1 MCGNRVGG
9 YRAAWLYGAD
19 GETLLIQFHKHAA
32 RKSGTGA
39 DAAALYGLGCMPA
52 GCRITA
58 LHKRVSSHD
67 CSVGRTSANDDVC
80 AVFECFFVG
89 FRTQKCYD
97 GAALIKGFFGDFRC
111 TVEGRNFAF
120 TIFFLDDFRVL
131 LGVNAGNLFVDAGLF
146 ADFPDQLQGS
156 VDAFIGTTGSGRA
169 DGHRN
174 AQLVGT
180 QYHAL

>member
-1 MCGNRVGG
+1 MLPGCTERMVKPFSSSSINTPPGSPALVQ
-9 YRAAWLYGAD
+9 
-19 GETLLIQFHKHAA
+19 TPPHSTVLLHAS
-32 RKSGTGA
+32 R
-39 DAAALYGLGCMPA
+39 MPDHS
-52 GCRITA
+52 

-156 VDAFIGTTGSGRA
+156 VDAFIGTQVPQSRWS
-169 DGHRN
+169 
-174 AQLVGT
+174 
-180 QYHAL
+180 